1 MRAEE
6 LNTDSSKMKESGLK
20 SAWNTRPM
28 QKLALITIWIPHTH
42 ARARARTN
50 TSQIMILTLLCLML
64 FVECRWSHNGIWLR
78 RGRNMIEFSVSPL
91 RLDCET
97 RFPSGLPALVNQS
110 LNFETYDTQ
119 REVSFEDGCYFVGQ
133 SFFKG
138 WSALSIPANV
148 YMYLCAFREAAS
160 QHGLADSDATALWN

>member
-1 MRAEE
+1 
-6 LNTDSSKMKESGLK
+6 
-20 SAWNTRPM
+20 
-28 QKLALITIWIPHTH
+28 
-42 ARARARTN
+42 
-50 TSQIMILTLLCLML
+50 
-64 FVECRWSHNGIWLR
+64 
-78 RGRNMIEFSVSPL
+78 MIEFSVSPL

-138 WSALSIPANV
+138 
-148 YMYLCAFREAAS
+148 
-160 QHGLADSDATALWN
+160 